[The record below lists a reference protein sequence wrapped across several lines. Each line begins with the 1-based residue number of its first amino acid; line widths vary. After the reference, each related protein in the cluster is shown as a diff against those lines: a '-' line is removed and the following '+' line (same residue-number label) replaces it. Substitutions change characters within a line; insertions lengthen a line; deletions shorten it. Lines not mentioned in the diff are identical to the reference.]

1 MPAKSSR
8 STLSFKRHQTSV
20 IVEGFAATAGLS
32 LGVIW
37 LVWMLVVLVFVLDAV
52 GGLDVVKKF
61 WFWVAGGVKTGI

>member
-1 MPAKSSR
+1 M
-8 STLSFKRHQTSV
+8 
-20 IVEGFAATAGLS
+20 
-32 LGVIW
+32 IW